1 MIWASDRYHSSAWL
15 IQNTTAALVGAH
27 HFLRPFLRYFECAL
41 VVFDLEGCGQ
51 EMLGKERV
59 EQRVCE
65 NLTVNGWEGRCE
77 VVVIEPELESWVWDE
92 SLRIAKVLKWDKRRL
107 KDWLLEETFL
117 ASTTAVKPARPKEA
131 YEQAMCVAKVQKSS
145 SVFQD
150 LAKSANVAGCT
161 DSAFRKFLLT
171 LQEWFPPS
179 RQQ

>member
-107 KDWLLEETFL
+107 KDWLLEEAFL

-131 YEQAMCVAKVQKSS
+131 YEQAMCVAKVQKPSPFFRTS
-145 SVFQD
+145 PNLRTLLD
-150 LAKSANVAGCT
+150 APTALSANSC
-161 DSAFRKFLLT
+161 
-171 LQEWFPPS
+171 
-179 RQQ
+179 